1 MDIIIKYRN
10 KCIFHTVIQDDL
22 YRLNIIIILW
32 QSFVQTSL
40 LVLPNNCMQCLF
52 NGLFG
57 WSNSNHEHTIHVDKS
72 PAAHYFW
79 CLGRPQPIIWI
90 TLVGSFFCGQLN
102 IIQRDPVLVLVI
114 SKNIFRSIGRVGVQ
128 FEKDLKLNFTREYH
142 QIQISEDHWSVE
154 VSIVELI

>member
-1 MDIIIKYRN
+1 
-10 KCIFHTVIQDDL
+10 
-22 YRLNIIIILW
+22 
-32 QSFVQTSL
+32 
-40 LVLPNNCMQCLF
+40 MQCLF